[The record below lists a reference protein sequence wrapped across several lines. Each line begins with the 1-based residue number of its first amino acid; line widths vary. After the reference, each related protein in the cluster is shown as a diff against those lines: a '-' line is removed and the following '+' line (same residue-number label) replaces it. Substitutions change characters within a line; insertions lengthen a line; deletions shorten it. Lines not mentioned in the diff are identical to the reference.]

1 MDGTRKRTDNETTD
15 EFEEKGKEL
24 RFKLELSSN
33 LDLLVL
39 S

>member
-1 MDGTRKRTDNETTD
+1 MEQEKEQINETAD